1 MQPKAIHWRLEM
13 PISPNGKIDRTG
25 LYQEL
30 AA

>member
-1 MQPKAIHWRLEM
+1 M
-13 PISPNGKIDRTG
+13 PISPNGKIDRSG